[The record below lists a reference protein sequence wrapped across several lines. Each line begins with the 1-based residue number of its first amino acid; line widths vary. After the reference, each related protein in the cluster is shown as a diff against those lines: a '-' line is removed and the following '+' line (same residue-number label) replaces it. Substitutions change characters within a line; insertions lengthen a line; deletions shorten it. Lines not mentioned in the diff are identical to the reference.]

1 MAKIIPDGWRE
12 VVVTGGA
19 QREIETLAVLAN
31 ELPETYRV
39 YHAVHWTNIG
49 AGKGFSIYG
58 EIDFVVV
65 NQAGDLLLIEHKSG
79 LLEETPE
86 GLVKRVSAPRWPGTW
101 PRLAQALRSS
111 GSFRPSAR

>member
-19 QREIETLAVLAN
+19 QREIETLVVLAN

-49 AGKGFSIYG
+49 LVQEFSNFG
-58 EIDFVVV
+58 EVDFVVV
-65 NQAGDLLLIEHKSG
+65 NCFCSKG
-79 LLEETPE
+79 LR
-86 GLVKRVSAPRWPGTW
+86 G
-101 PRLAQALRSS
+101 
-111 GSFRPSAR
+111 

>member
-12 VVVTGGA
+12 LVVTGGA
-19 QREIETLAVLAN
+19 QREIETLAVLAS

-49 AGKGFSIYG
+49 SGQGFSIYG

-65 NQAGDLLLIEHKSG
+65 NQTGDLLLIEQKSG
-79 LLEETPE
+79 LLEGTPE
-86 GLVKRVSAPRWPGTW
+86 GLVKRVSAQTARNV
-101 PRLAQALRSS
+101 AEASAS
-111 GSFRPSAR
+111 PSTIR